1 MPFKGYLNLNELKEI
16 TLAAVD
22 SGLIELDRG
31 LRMQGISKPFALGLK
46 RENNLL
52 DQFQLDLGTINDVER
67 LDGGQVPLLQ
77 FLENLAY
84 QAKLRGRKEADV
96 FERLANRVGNRARGI
111 PQLPDPAQLP
121 EKTQKEAIVGIDDMV
136 DFPFL
141 AAGAEA
147 GGSVA
152 RITVPR
158 FENGV
163 AISTNNGSPWVM
175 RGTAWVLGPQLL
187 VTNHHVLNARRNEEG
202 SAATADF
209 ERQGKE
215 SLVEFDYDTG
225 RDPVPAKVESV
236 VALSKDL
243 DYAVFKIGDEVQRPP
258 LRLATK
264 KIILSATS
272 YLPVN
277 IIQHPRGL
285 HKRVAFRNNLV
296 SRADNDTIRYFT
308 DTDIGSSG
316 SPVCDDSWQVVA
328 LHRGARYVEGVNFQ
342 GKSTAYVNFG
352 TQIQAICEDLKVKNP
367 ALHANLIASQVPH

>member
-1 MPFKGYLNLNELKEI
+1 MPFKGYLNINELKEV
-16 TLAAVD
+16 TLAAVE
-22 SGLIELDRG
+22 SGLIDIDRS
-31 LRMQGISKPFALGLK
+31 LRLQGISKPFALGLK
-46 RENNLL
+46 RDSNPL

-77 FLENLAY
+77 FLENSAY
-84 QAKLRGRKEADV
+84 QLKLRSRKEADA
-96 FERLANRVGNRARGI
+96 FERLANRIGNRARGI
-111 PQLPDPAQLP
+111 PQLPEPTQLP
-121 EKTQKEAIVGIDDMV
+121 EVTKKEAIIGIDDMV

-158 FENGV
+158 FEDGT
-163 AISTNNGSPWVM
+163 AISNSNGSPWVM

-202 SAATADF
+202 SAAASDF
-209 ERQGKE
+209 ERQATE

-225 RDPVPAKVESV
+225 RDPVRAKVESV
-236 VALSKDL
+236 VAFSEDL
-243 DYAVFKIGDEVQRPP
+243 DYAAFRIGNEVQRPP

-264 KIILSATS
+264 KIILEATS

-285 HKRVAFRNNLV
+285 QKRVAFRNNLV

-308 DTDIGSSG
+308 DTDVGSSG

-352 TQIQAICEDLKVKNP
+352 TQVQAICEDLRLKDP
-367 ALHANLIASQVPH
+367 SLYAGLIGAQDPH

>member
-1 MPFKGYLNLNELKEI
+1 MLFKGYLTVNELQDI

-22 SGLIELDRG
+22 SGLIELDRS
-31 LRMQGISKPFALGLK
+31 LRLQGISKPFALGLK
-46 RENNLL
+46 RESNPL

-67 LDGGQVPLLQ
+67 LDGGQVPLLRL
-77 FLENLAY
+77 LENSAY
-84 QAKLRGRKEADV
+84 QAKLRGRKEAEV
-96 FERLANRVGNRARGI
+96 FERLANLVGNRARGI
-111 PQLPDPAQLP
+111 PRLPEPAQLP
-121 EKTQKEAIVGIDDMV
+121 EVTRKEAIIGIDDMV

-147 GGSVA
+147 GRSVA

-158 FENGV
+158 FENGY
-163 AISTNNGSPWVM
+163 AIASSNGAPWVM
-175 RGTAWVLGPQLL
+175 KGTAWILGPQLL

-202 SAATADF
+202 SAAATDF
-209 ERQGKE
+209 ERQGIE

-225 RDPVPAKVESV
+225 RDPVEAKVKSV
-236 VALSKDL
+236 VAFSEDL
-243 DYAVFKIGDEVQRPP
+243 DYAVFKIGDEVRRPP
-258 LRLATK
+258 LRLATE
-264 KIILSATS
+264 KIVLSATS

-285 HKRVAFRNNLV
+285 QKRVAFRNNLV
-296 SRADNDTIRYFT
+296 SGTDDDTIRYFT

-316 SPVCDDSWQVVA
+316 SPVCDDSWRVVA

-352 TQIQAICEDLKVKNP
+352 TQIQAISEDLRLKNP
-367 ALHANLIASQVPH
+367 SLHADLITAQVPH